1 MKKAKVAIL
10 QFPGTNCEYDALRAV
25 KAVGLE
31 GEVIRWTTD
40 PEKLHDYD
48 GYILPGGFS
57 YQDRVRSGAIAAK
70 LPILSFLTKADEAGK
85 PIIGICNGCQ
95 LLAET
100 GLLPNLN
107 GEGKLEMALAHN
119 YQKNKPIGFK
129 HDWLYVKAQRN
140 NQCVFTKT
148 LPENTAIPVVISH
161 GEGRFVF
168 SEEAKKALKDVT
180 VFTYCSESG
189 SDDTEN
195 PNGTEE
201 YIAGI
206 SNKRG
211 NVLAMMPHPERAFFH
226 RQLPSWMHNTW
237 SNAHYTHKNADEMTP
252 WKHLFDS
259 MKSYMEAA
267 R

>member
-1 MKKAKVAIL
+1 MKKARVAIL

-25 KAVGLE
+25 NAVGIN
-31 GEVIRWTTD
+31 GEVVRWTTD
-40 PEKLHDYD
+40 PDKLHAYD
-48 GYILPGGFS
+48 GYVLPGGFS

-95 LLAET
+95 LIAET

-119 YQKNKPIGFK
+119 YQNNKPIGFK
-129 HDWLYVKAQRN
+129 HDW
-140 NQCVFTKT
+140 
-148 LPENTAIPVVISH
+148 IPVVISH

-168 SEEAKKALKDVT
+168 SPEAKKALKDVT
-180 VFTYCSESG
+180 VFTYCTESG
-189 SDDTEN
+189 SDNVEN

-206 SNKRG
+206 ANKRG
-211 NVLAMMPHPERAFFH
+211 NILAMMPHPERAFFI
-226 RQLPSWMHNTW
+226 RQLPSWMHNPW
-237 SNAHYTHKNADEMTP
+237 SNEHYNHAHVDEMTP
-252 WKHLFDS
+252 WRHLFES
-259 MKSYMEAA
+259 MKRHMEAS